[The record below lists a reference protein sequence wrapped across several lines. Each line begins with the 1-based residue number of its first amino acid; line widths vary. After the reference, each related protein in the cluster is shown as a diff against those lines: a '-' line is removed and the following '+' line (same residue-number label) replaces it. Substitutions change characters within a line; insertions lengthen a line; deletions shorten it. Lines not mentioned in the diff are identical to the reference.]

1 MGMKKYLLVVSF
13 FLFGISTVWSKTPI
27 ISFFNEMNSRELS
40 VMFEDSAIIESLK
53 KMHAE
58 VRMGLVDLTY
68 DRVQVVKK
76 LNAAGIPVV
85 AWLLL
90 PEDEGYWFNSSNGL
104 LAIKR
109 YRDMKQWAEF
119 NELEFKAIGI
129 DLELDINDGKLIQ
142 QNPWNLFWMVPPR
155 LYDKTEIEKGR
166 REYGQLI
173 ETMQHDG
180 YMVESYY
187 ASFIKDETAIGNTA
201 IQQAT
206 KFLDIKTDKEIPML
220 YSSFFGNPDGYYK
233 VYGSD
238 IGLKA
243 VGVGSTG
250 GGVDTTLPTL
260 SYEQLVHDISIASK
274 FADEVHVFSLEGC
287 VKKGFLT
294 RLVNQQFDDKIEF
307 DMQQVQSVQK
317 LQKFVKLVSNVL
329 SYPTIF
335 FLSIFLIIAG
345 VIWLIVFVTK
355 KIILRIRKVSNNN

>member
-1 MGMKKYLLVVSF
+1 MKKSILIIIFFVFIVSD
-13 FLFGISTVWSKTPI
+13 LWAKKPV
-27 ISFFNEMNSRELS
+27 ISFFNEMNSRDLAI
-40 VMFEDSAIIESLK
+40 MFEDTTIIETLK
-53 KMHAE
+53 KMNAE

-68 DRVQVVKK
+68 DRAEVVKK

-142 QNPWNLFWMVPPR
+142 QNPWNILWMVPPR
-155 LYDKTEIEKGR
+155 LYDKSEIEKGR
-166 REYGQLI
+166 REYAQLI
-173 ETMQHDG
+173 ETMQQDG
-180 YMVESYY
+180 YVVESYY
-187 ASFIKDETAIGNTA
+187 ASFIKDETKIGNTA

-233 VYGSD
+233 VYGED
-238 IGLKA
+238 MGLKA

-260 SYEQLVHDISIASK
+260 SYEQLVHDISMASK

-287 VKKGFLT
+287 VKKGYLMK
-294 RLVNQQFDDKIEF
+294 LADQQFNDKLDFNQEQI
-307 DMQQVQSVQK
+307 QAVQK
-317 LQKFVKLVSNVL
+317 IQKFVKLVSNAL

-335 FLSIFLIIAG
+335 FLSIMLVVTGIFWLIIF
-345 VIWLIVFVTK
+345 ISK
-355 KIILRIRKVSNNN
+355 KIIIRFRKASSNK